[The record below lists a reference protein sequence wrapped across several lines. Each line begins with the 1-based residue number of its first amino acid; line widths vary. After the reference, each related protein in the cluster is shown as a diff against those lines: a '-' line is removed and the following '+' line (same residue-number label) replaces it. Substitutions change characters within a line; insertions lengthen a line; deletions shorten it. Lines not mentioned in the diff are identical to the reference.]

1 MFYVLGCTNDSDA
14 DGLTDAFEVLVTKTS
29 PLTNHSVNALYT
41 DLQMVNVLVNS
52 PEQDCGNE
60 QNTQFESTCAV
71 LGTNVIV
78 GFVDSNLGVYGL
90 GSNPNL
96 TNRTPRMVAY
106 AVSTNG
112 GLTFEDRGVP
122 PLSRAGTPTNDDGDA
137 GDPWLAAD
145 RASQAV
151 YLVGTSPR
159 NAGNYGIPLWRSTNS
174 AVTFTGPTNVLNNI
188 LASDKPSVVVDD
200 WPGVGQHDVYVICT
214 GSTNV
219 GGNRPLWLAVSTNG
233 SGGGWTNAAVPVKV
247 PTNGSVNS
255 PIVLVASNHLAYA
268 FWFERANAS
277 NYLMMRTVSNRG
289 TTPGVVRLVRQL
301 AATNSVNGNLELKRN
316 NSAAADDQFNAWP
329 FPVPASN
336 PAKTGHLYV
345 AYADKGDNSGDKA
358 DIFLVAST
366 NSGTNWTSP
375 LRVNTVWTNDQWM
388 PVLAVKPDGTKLFM
402 AWYDR
407 RRDPNNGLM
416 EVYGRWGT
424 ISTNGTVTLDD
435 EFRITPVNFPQV
447 FSGTDTN
454 NFIAGQYD
462 PVYPPDFVNLH
473 WWYPEWPDDPLDLA
487 VGIHK
492 NHVGE
497 YNGAAGDA
505 NHVYFSWTDNRV
517 RVHQSQTRAQ
527 SDIRLLRLPW
537 P

>member
-1 MFYVLGCTNDSDA
+1 V
-14 DGLTDAFEVLVTKTS
+14 VTE
-29 PLTNHSVNALYT
+29 NHH
-41 DLQMVNVLVNS
+41 
-52 PEQDCGNE
+52 C
-60 QNTQFESTCAV
+60 STHKVEILLINFPHLLHCSA
-71 LGTNVIV
+71 
-78 GFVDSNLGVYGL
+78 
-90 GSNPNL
+90 SNPS
-96 TNRTPRMVAY
+96 AC
-106 AVSTNG
+106 
-112 GLTFEDRGVP
+112 DRWYPSHLRRRCWVWD
-122 PLSRAGTPTNDDGDA
+122 SRAFGGGEKKATLVIDAELGPNRQQRRHGTA
-137 GDPWLAAD
+137 GDLF
-145 RASQAV
+145 S
-151 YLVGTSPR
+151 
-159 NAGNYGIPLWRSTNS
+159 
-174 AVTFTGPTNVLNNI
+174 
-188 LASDKPSVVVDD
+188 
-200 WPGVGQHDVYVICT
+200 
-214 GSTNV
+214 
-219 GGNRPLWLAVSTNG
+219 
-233 SGGGWTNAAVPVKV
+233 
-247 PTNGSVNS
+247 
-255 PIVLVASNHLAYA
+255 
-268 FWFERANAS
+268 
-277 NYLMMRTVSNRG
+277 
-289 TTPGVVRLVRQL
+289 
-301 AATNSVNGNLELKRN
+301 
-316 NSAAADDQFNAWP
+316 AWP
-329 FPVPASN
+329 FPVPALN
-336 PAKTGHLYV
+336 PAKAGHLYV
-345 AYADKGDNSGDKA
+345 AYADTGDNSGDKA